1 MAAIEELCS
10 LKWVFQTMN
19 LPLKKNILWGVL
31 HVLFDLIWVQK
42 TLSCKY
48 PTVSAQQFPGLIFQR
63 QELYVW
69 SLSIQSEDRGV
80 VVSAANEMRKVVDGR
95 FQRAKRKWSVPVH
108 VECLGFCYMDLIKD
122 ELHRFARLWN
132 NHRITPSINCKS
144 LSGRPDLL
152 YYLPEISAI
161 QNFLVSI
168 DNDEISLCEK

>member
-1 MAAIEELCS
+1 M
-10 LKWVFQTMN
+10 
-19 LPLKKNILWGVL
+19 
-31 HVLFDLIWVQK
+31 
-42 TLSCKY
+42 
-48 PTVSAQQFPGLIFQR
+48 
-63 QELYVW
+63 
-69 SLSIQSEDRGV
+69 
-80 VVSAANEMRKVVDGR
+80 VVSAANEMSKVVDGR

-132 NHRITPSINCKS
+132 NHRITPSINCES
-144 LSGRPDLL
+144 LSGRPDFL

>member
-1 MAAIEELCS
+1 M
-10 LKWVFQTMN
+10 
-19 LPLKKNILWGVL
+19 
-31 HVLFDLIWVQK
+31 
-42 TLSCKY
+42 
-48 PTVSAQQFPGLIFQR
+48 
-63 QELYVW
+63 
-69 SLSIQSEDRGV
+69 
-80 VVSAANEMRKVVDGR
+80 VVSAANEMSKVVDGR

-132 NHRITPSINCKS
+132 NHRFTPSINCKS

-152 YYLPEISAI
+152 YYLSEISAI